1 VIPVRYATDPGAFVR
16 RHLRV
21 SPVAE
26 VPEIR
31 LYQAEEPIG
40 LWLLTEGEYYSD
52 APPPFWAFAWAGGQG
67 LARYLLDH
75 PAEVAGRAVLD
86 LAAGSGIA
94 AIAAARAGAAEV
106 WAVDIDPLAVNAIE
120 LNAALNDVRLRVIG
134 EDVLDRGLADLGVP
148 VGTDPAPLVVAGD
161 VFYSEPMSARVLT
174 FLRRAARDGADVLVG
189 DPGRAFFPSDYFTAV
204 TASEMRVRRELESTD
219 RRTVTIW
226 RINPRGAAH
235 PRPDRKKKTGTKKA
249 RARNAGDPNAGA
261 TDTGDPRWPNAG
273 GDAGDRNAGG
283 A

>member
-1 VIPVRYATDPGAFVR
+1 VSWATDPGEFVR

-21 SPVAE
+21 APVAE
-26 VPEIR
+26 VPEIQ
-31 LYQAEEPIG
+31 LHQAEEPIG
-40 LWLLTEGEYYSD
+40 LWLLTEGEYYSE

-75 PAEVAGRAVLD
+75 PAEVAGRNVVD
-86 LAAGSGIA
+86 LASGSGIV
-94 AIAAARAGAAEV
+94 AIAAALAGAAQV
-106 WAVDIDPLAVNAIE
+106 WAVEIDPLAVNAIE
-120 LNAALNDVRLRVIG
+120 LNATLNNVRLRVIG

-189 DPGRAFFPSDYFTAV
+189 DPGRAFFPGDYFTTV
-204 TASEMRVRRELESTD
+204 TSWEIPVRPELESTTS
-219 RRTVTIW
+219 RTVTIW

-235 PRPDRKKKTGTKKA
+235 PRPDRKKSGTRKA
-249 RARNAGDPNAGA
+249 RGA
-261 TDTGDPRWPNAG
+261 
-273 GDAGDRNAGG
+273 
-283 A
+283 